1 MAIYYEIFLSYK
13 ILTIGFIYFNSEKE
27 GFKKKLKNC
36 KEMDEKFEVRNQNH
50 CKKYKI
56 W

>member
-1 MAIYYEIFLSYK
+1 MKKIGKKLKAVIREILAIYYEIFLSYK

-36 KEMDEKFEVRNQNH
+36 NLTHE
-50 CKKYKI
+50 
-56 W
+56 